1 MRLKATFLSL
11 LLLVV
16 LFHLPALAAR
26 TLPISSTASFTQHP
40 VSAKSL
46 IRSATQAEPLPDLV
60 IRQVVAVTGDD
71 KKLRAHIVN
80 VGNADASGCNLLLF
94 YKKNGQTVK
103 RGTFVAPIA
112 KGKDL
117 WVDVN
122 NDNPL
127 TAAVSS
133 ISLRVDDPNRVKE
146 SNELNNAYKF
156 K

>member
-1 MRLKATFLSL
+1 MA
-11 LLLVV
+11 V
-16 LFHLPALAAR
+16 LFHLPALAAK
-26 TLPISSTASFTQHP
+26 TPSTSFARNVNQGAVP
-40 VSAKSL
+40 VKPLSRPAM
-46 IRSATQAEPLPDLV
+46 QAGPLPDLV
-60 IRQVVAVTGDD
+60 IRQVVAVAGDD

-80 VGNADASGCNLLLF
+80 VGNADAGACNLLLF
-94 YKKNGQTVK
+94 YLRSGQTVK
-103 RGTFVAPIA
+103 RGTYVTPIA

-127 TAAVSS
+127 AAASS

-146 SNELNNAYKF
+146 ANELNNSYKF